1 MCRRFFVAKRKAKFF
16 FVKFLFITINYASNE
31 EIKAN
36 VICSK
41 CIINEKKTKHNVIFC
56 ILKR

>member
-1 MCRRFFVAKRKAKFF
+1 MCRRFLSQKEGKVF
-16 FVKFLFITINYASNE
+16 FVKFLFIKINYASNE
-31 EIKAN
+31 KIKAN